1 MLSASFTYINLI
13 MQLLSLALPL
23 CIALLTPYTSAA
35 RYADGPKK
43 PCSRHRLKDVS
54 SHNRASAH
62 DRNAGHIGAM
72 ACPKNQSA
80 KAKGRH
86 SPRKHHHRTS
96 STSTSKSCSVP
107 QVTGAVQTVSVPP
120 SAPSEAVQVPGNFI
134 GFGFET
140 AFLNDYCAGDFSENL
155 VNSVAK
161 RLGEPLIIRVGG
173 TSGDRFAYDP
183 DQSEIALCT
192 GGDCPI
198 GSSASYT
205 FGPSYFDG
213 FKCFPNQVS
222 R

>member
-1 MLSASFTYINLI
+1 MR
-13 MQLLSLALPL
+13 LLSFALPL
-23 CIALLTPYTSAA
+23 CIALLHSYTSAA
-35 RYADGPKK
+35 RYANRAKK
-43 PCSRHRLKDVS
+43 PCSRHRLKDTS
-54 SHNRASAH
+54 FNNRASAH
-62 DRNAGHIGAM
+62 GRNAGHIGAI
-72 ACPKNQSA
+72 ACPKKMPA
-80 KAKGRH
+80 KAKDRH
-86 SPRKHHHRTS
+86 VSRKHHHRTS

-107 QVTGAVQTVSVPP
+107 QIIGAVQTVSVPP
-120 SAPSEAVQVPGNFI
+120 SAPSEAVQVPRNFI

-140 AFLNDYCAGDFSENL
+140 AFLNNYCVGEFSENV

-173 TSGDRFAYDP
+173 TSGDRFAYDRN
-183 DQSEIALCT
+183 QAEIAVCT

-213 FKCFPNQVS
+213 FKCFPDQVS

>member
-1 MLSASFTYINLI
+1 MR
-13 MQLLSLALPL
+13 LLSFALPL
-23 CIALLTPYTSAA
+23 CIASLLSYTSAA
-35 RYADGPKK
+35 RYADRAKK

-54 SHNRASAH
+54 SHDRTSPH
-62 DRNAGHIGAM
+62 DRNAGNIGEI
-72 ACPKNQSA
+72 ACPEKKPA
-80 KAKGRH
+80 KAKARH
-86 SPRKHHHRTS
+86 VSRKHHHQTS
-96 STSTSKSCSVP
+96 PISTLKPCSVP
-107 QVTGAVQTVSVPP
+107 QVTGAAKTVSVLS
-120 SAPSEAVQVPGNFI
+120 SAPSNAVAVPGNFI

-140 AFLNDYCAGDFSENL
+140 AFLNNYCVGDFSQNI

-173 TSGDRFAYDP
+173 TSGDRFAYDSN
-183 DQSEIALCT
+183 QLEVAVCT

-213 FKCFPNQVS
+213 FKCFPDQVS